1 MNSINYIDLIVFII
15 LLIEVIKGIKS
26 GVIVPLFDILGVVVG
41 WFVAEGY
48 STSFAPL
55 LDKWI
60 SITPFLKEKLAPII
74 KLPDIVAGLPATAQ
88 NINAAF
94 SSLHLPSF
102 IQTFLMQ
109 NASARPQ
116 LTVQQYIINS
126 IANSIL
132 YGIAFIVLFLLVIIV
147 FRIVGVLVRKA
158 MRVSPFLKWI
168 DELLGA
174 IFRFSI
180 AFIVLFIIAEI
191 LVSSIGY
198 LHLGGNVL
206 AQIESSK
213 FYQIGSALFPIL
225 KKKAIEIITPM
236 LR

>member
-1 MNSINYIDLIVFII
+1 MNSLNYIDLIVFII
-15 LLIEVIKGIKS
+15 LLIEIIKGIKS
-26 GVIVPLFDILGVVVG
+26 GVIVPFFDILGVIVG
-41 WFVAEGY
+41 WFVAKGY
-48 STSFAPL
+48 SVNFAPI
-55 LDKWI
+55 LDKWL
-60 SITPFLKEKLAPII
+60 SITPFLKDKLAQVI
-74 KLPDIVAGLPATAQ
+74 KLPDIIANLPATSQ

-94 SSLHLPSF
+94 SSLHLPAF

-109 NASARPQ
+109 NASAQPQ
-116 LTVQQYIINS
+116 LTVQQYIISS

-132 YGIAFIVLFLLVIIV
+132 YGVAFIVLFLLVIIV

-158 MRVSPFLKWI
+158 VRVSPFLKWV
-168 DELLGA
+168 DAFLGA

-191 LVSSIGY
+191 LVNSMGY

-206 AQIESSK
+206 SQIESSK
-213 FYQIGSALFPIL
+213 FYQIGSALFPVL

-236 LR
+236 LK